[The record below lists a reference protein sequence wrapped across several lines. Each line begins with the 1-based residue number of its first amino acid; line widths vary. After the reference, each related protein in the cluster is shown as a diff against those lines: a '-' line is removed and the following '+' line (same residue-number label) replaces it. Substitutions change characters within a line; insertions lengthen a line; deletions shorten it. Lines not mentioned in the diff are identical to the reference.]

1 MKKINVFISAIGIII
16 MSACGSQAT
25 ATPVTT
31 NTPTKISP
39 TATSTPT
46 SSPTP
51 IPLPP
56 VISASNAINLQED
69 FRIGPGAVSDA
80 VWLPDGNVILAYSTG
95 VSIYNPDTG
104 DLIKS
109 VEPENKAI
117 GPSIISPDGKRVA
130 VLINKDNKVLVW
142 DADTGKIEYEL
153 ETRCQVYNFF
163 GQEIAFN
170 SDGSQLAVCDE
181 EGVSLW
187 DLSNGTKIHVF
198 KMKRKDHLSIVFN
211 PKNNTLAT
219 AGSAFTFTDIAIW
232 DLTSGEVI
240 KNLPQLS
247 SWIAWN
253 IRFNHQGNI
262 LAWGAPGKLFEG
274 PKITLHDINTNQGQ
288 TIFAGGFA
296 VFEFSPDDT
305 TLTFG
310 SVYGKGARLL
320 DVATGEYVTEPK
332 NNAAPARLIKYS
344 PDGSQFI
351 AGWNDF
357 SVFRDVGSTE
367 LKRLGTF
374 LDYTQI
380 AFDPNGKYIAANG
393 DFVTLWDLQT
403 KKPALE
409 HVFASG
415 NNFLF
420 TPNGDG
426 LITNA
431 WKNDSWW
438 AGIQQWDFNTENQQ
452 NFDGTVADSSIVNI
466 PPLFSPSGDLLAI
479 GIPLDATRENGTYIR
494 FWDANSKKI
503 LFDIKLSY
511 LSDYEFSPDGKIFVS
526 AGKKT
531 ITIWDLYT
539 QTPSKQFESP
549 KDVYDI
555 SFSPDGA
562 LIAAAAVNGVYV
574 WDINSG
580 ELISEFND
588 LKELR
593 SPTSST
599 RQVVFSPQGNMLA
612 AIGYDED
619 SHKILFVWDLSSNNL
634 LYKIVGD
641 QDNNAYRGSG
651 RAGLL
656 FSPGG
661 SFIVTSGL
669 KRDKGYEYIQ
679 FWDTSSGQLIKTLGY
694 MVGSL
699 SSPYANRFGFSPDGR
714 IFAVA
719 DGTVHVLHIGASS
732 DNGNEDILP
741 TSIPILPPL
750 PLPTATP
757 QPAPAWDFNQ
767 NGNLEGWQAQN
778 QLNPLQIRSENLVT
792 ESTGNDPFMVSPTIR
807 LDASAFSH
815 IEVRMKV
822 SAGNTAD
829 LYFSTNSESGYDE
842 SKVVHFPITS
852 DGQFQ
857 TYILD
862 MSNVKKWGGEITQ
875 IRFDPTNTQAD
886 IEIDYIHIL
895 SSAMPNTAPAW
906 DFNQNDVSEG
916 WNAKNQLNPLRISAG
931 SLVTKSTGDDPFMI
945 SPTIRLDASAFSHVE
960 IRMKVS
966 AGNTADIYFITNS
979 ESGYDESKAIHYP
992 ITSDGQFH
1000 TYTFSMANVKKWSG
1014 EITQIRFDPT
1024 NAQADIEIDYIHI
1037 LP

>member
-1 MKKINVFISAIGIII
+1 MNKKMFLFILAIGMIV
-16 MSACGSQAT
+16 MSACGSSIT
-25 ATPVTT
+25 ANSTAT

-39 TATSTPT
+39 TATITPT

-51 IPLPP
+51 IPPP
-56 VISASNAINLQED
+56 PIISASNVMNLQED
-69 FRIGPGAVSDA
+69 FRIGQGGVSDA
-80 VWLPDGNVILAYSTG
+80 VWLPDGNVALVYSTG

-117 GPSIISPDGKRVA
+117 GSSIISPNGKHVA
-130 VLINKDNKVLVW
+130 VLIYKDNKVLVW
-142 DADTGKIEYEL
+142 DANTGKIEYEL
-153 ETRCQVYNFF
+153 ETRCQVQWFSY
-163 GQEIAFN
+163 QMIAFN
-170 SDGSQLAVCDE
+170 NDRSQLAVCDE

-187 DLSNGTKIHVF
+187 DVSSGKKINTF
-198 KMKRKDHLSIVFN
+198 KMNRKDYLSIVFN

-219 AGSAFTFTDIAIW
+219 SGYANGFTDFIIW
-232 DLTSGEVI
+232 DLASGEAI
-240 KNLPQLS
+240 KKLPQIPAYAFNL
-247 SWIAWN
+247 
-253 IRFNHQGNI
+253 RFNHQGNI
-262 LAWGAPGKLFEG
+262 LAWGAPDNPFKG
-274 PKITLHDINTNQGQ
+274 PKIILHDINTNQRQ

-305 TLTFG
+305 SLTFG

-320 DVATGEYVTEPK
+320 DIATGEYITEPK

-344 PDGSQFI
+344 PDGSRFV

-357 SVFRDVGSTE
+357 SVFKNVGGAE

-374 LDYTQI
+374 LDYAQI

-393 DFVTLWDLQT
+393 DFVTMWGLQT

-438 AGIQQWDFNTENQQ
+438 AGIQQWDLGAENQE
-452 NFDGTVADSSIVNI
+452 NFEGTIADSYAINK

-479 GIPLDATRENGTYIR
+479 GIPLEYERNDPTYIR
-494 FWDANSKKI
+494 FWNAISKKI

-511 LSDYEFSPDGKIFVS
+511 LSDYEFSPDGKIFAS

-531 ITIWDLYT
+531 IYFWDLYT
-539 QTPSKQFESP
+539 QTPSKQFDSP
-549 KDVYDI
+549 KNVYDI
-555 SFSPDGA
+555 AFSSDGTM
-562 LIAAAAVNGVYV
+562 IAAAAANGVYV
-574 WDINSG
+574 WNTNSG

-588 LKELR
+588 LKELQ
-593 SPTSST
+593 PPNNHTSAT
-599 RQVVFSPQGNMLA
+599 RQVAFSPQGNMLA
-612 AIGYDED
+612 SIGYDKEF
-619 SHKILFVWDLSSNNL
+619 HKILFVWDLSNNNL

-641 QDNNAYRGSG
+641 KDNNALNRNLSG

-669 KRDKGYEYIQ
+669 KRLNGEYVQ
-679 FWDTSSGQLIKTLGY
+679 FWDASSGQLIKTLDY
-694 MVGSL
+694 TVGF
-699 SSPYANRFGFSPDGR
+699 SSPYQSPFGFSPDGR
-714 IFAVA
+714 LFAIA
-719 DGTVHVLHIGASS
+719 DGTVHILHIAASS
-732 DNGNEDILP
+732 DNGKEDVLP
-741 TSIPILPPL
+741 TSIPIPTRP

-757 QPAPAWDFNQ
+757 EPPPAWDFNQ
-767 NGNLEGWQAQN
+767 DGDLEGWKAQN
-778 QLNPLQIRSENLVT
+778 QLNPLQTRNGNLVAK
-792 ESTGNDPFMVSPTIR
+792 STGDDPFMISPIIS
-807 LDASAFSH
+807 LNASAFSYVE
-815 IEVRMKV
+815 IRMKV
-822 SAGNTAD
+822 STGNTAD
-829 LYFSTNSESGYDE
+829 LYFITNSESGYDE
-842 SKVVHFPITS
+842 TKVVHFPIIS

-862 MSNVKKWGGEITQ
+862 MSKVK
-875 IRFDPTNTQAD
+875 P
-886 IEIDYIHIL
+886 
-895 SSAMPNTAPAW
+895 
-906 DFNQNDVSEG
+906 
-916 WNAKNQLNPLRISAG
+916 
-931 SLVTKSTGDDPFMI
+931 
-945 SPTIRLDASAFSHVE
+945 
-960 IRMKVS
+960 
-966 AGNTADIYFITNS
+966 
-979 ESGYDESKAIHYP
+979 
-992 ITSDGQFH
+992 
-1000 TYTFSMANVKKWSG
+1000 WSG

-1024 NAQADIEIDYIHI
+1024 NAQTDIEINYIHI